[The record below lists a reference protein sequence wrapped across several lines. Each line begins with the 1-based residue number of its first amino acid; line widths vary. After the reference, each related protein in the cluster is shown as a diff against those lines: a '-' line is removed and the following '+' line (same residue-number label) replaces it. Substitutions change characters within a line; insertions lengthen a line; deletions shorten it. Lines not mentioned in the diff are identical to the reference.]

1 MRVTNQMVF
10 GNSMNNIWRQGRHI
24 NNLIKQIETGKR
36 TQRPS
41 DDPILASRALRYR
54 TLLSEMQQFVR
65 NAETGLSWMEVS
77 EAAFFNIVDYLME
90 RMNYRFVQAADTG
103 HNDLDDQMA
112 ILTELREY
120 FDQIALEMN
129 QTHLGRYVFS
139 GFHTSQPPFLKN
151 DLPNEIFRITQGFR
165 PSDFHNVSAMQ
176 RFSNVERPTVTDNV
190 NVIQLPF
197 RGGVAA
203 GSFAFEGLPLG
214 VMPLT
219 VVERNLLDADA
230 YIPPVGTVH
239 FIPQTG
245 ELVFHADDVA
255 DIVQDGQDFDIT
267 YTRQGFF
274 AGEMNPMV
282 YFRSEH
288 IANATA
294 VRGVGAAAIAGQV
307 MNSATPL
314 PMATWPAGTHIPA
327 GAEWPMHVP
336 IPTGVTLQNAAGEP
350 FVPPAP
356 PAPQVV
362 PATGFFVATPAAGWT
377 APAGGHD
384 VPFNSSVPRGTF
396 VPAGTIIGEFD
407 VTDHEMRF
415 EFTSNTYVPINVL
428 AKTAIPPNMIA
439 DFNRLFEFADSLQRT
454 PPSAIRDYYANTH
467 QPNKTGQALQN
478 AVDTFISNE
487 NAFFAGLLH
496 ERFNDMLRL
505 HEVYSANI
513 KREHT
518 SLGTR
523 MSRLDMIHHRLEE
536 DEIHYTALL
545 SRNEDADVAGT
556 IIRRNG
562 AQAAFRDSL
571 QSISMMTQLSLANFI
586 NR

>member
-10 GNSMNNIWRQGRHI
+10 GTSMNNVWRQSRHI
-24 NNLIKQIETGKR
+24 NSLIKQIETGKR

-90 RMNYRFVQAADTG
+90 RMNYRFVQGAQTG
-103 HNDLDDQMA
+103 TNDLDDQMA

-151 DLPNEIFRITQGFR
+151 DMPNEIFRITQGFS
-165 PSDFHNVSAMQ
+165 PSDIRTVSSMQ
-176 RFSNVERPTVTDNV
+176 RFSNVERPTITDNV
-190 NVIQLPF
+190 HVIQLPY

-203 GSFAFEGLPLG
+203 GSFAFNGLPGGMALA
-214 VMPLT
+214 
-219 VVERNLLDADA
+219 VVERTLSDADA
-230 YIPPVGTVH
+230 YIPLAAGTVH
-239 FIPQTG
+239 FIPETG
-245 ELVFHADDVA
+245 ELIFHADDVA
-255 DIVQDGQDFDIT
+255 DIKQDGINFDIT
-267 YTRQGFF
+267 YTRQGFS

-282 YFRSEH
+282 YFRSQH
-288 IANATA
+288 IANATSI
-294 VRGVGAAAIAGQV
+294 VGGIPGQIL
-307 MNSATPL
+307 NSATPI
-314 PMATWPAGTHIPA
+314 PAATWPAGTHIPA
-327 GAEWPMHVP
+327 GAEWPMHVT
-336 IPTGVTLQNAAGEP
+336 IPPGVTLQNAAGEV
-350 FVPPAP
+350 FVPTTVP
-356 PAPQVV
+356 PVV
-362 PATGFFVATPAAGWT
+362 PSTGFFVAIPVAGWT
-377 APAGGHD
+377 APAGGYA

-396 VPAGTIIGEFD
+396 IPAGTIIGEFD

-439 DFNRLFEFADSLQRT
+439 DFNRLFEFADSLRRT

-467 QPNKTGQALQN
+467 VPNLTGQALQN

-487 NAFFAGLLH
+487 NAYFAGLLH
-496 ERFNDMLRL
+496 QRFNDMLEL
-505 HEVYSANI
+505 HEKYSTNI
-513 KREHT
+513 MREHT

-523 MSRLDMIHHRLEE
+523 MARLDMIHHRLEE

-562 AQAAFRDSL
+562 AQVAFRDSL

>member
-10 GNSMNNIWRQGRHI
+10 GTSMNNIWRQGRHI
-24 NNLIKQIETGKR
+24 NSLIKQIETGKR

-90 RMNYRFVQAADTG
+90 RMNYRFVQGADTA

-120 FDQIALEMN
+120 FAQIGLEMN

-151 DLPNEIFRITQGFR
+151 DMPNEIFRITQGFSHADIR
-165 PSDFHNVSAMQ
+165 SISAVQ
-176 RFSNVERPTVTDNV
+176 RFNNIERPTVTSNV
-190 NVIQLPF
+190 HVLHIPY
-197 RGGVAA
+197 RGGIDV
-203 GSFAFEGLPLG
+203 GSF
-214 VMPLT
+214 VI
-219 VVERNLLDADA
+219 ADA
-230 YIPPVGTVH
+230 TNPLAPAPMPFNIIERALSDVDAYLPPAPGTVH
-239 FIPQTG
+239 FIPETG

-255 DIVQDGQDFDIT
+255 DIVQDQIPLDIT

-274 AGEMNPMV
+274 AGELNPMV

-288 IANATA
+288 IANATT
-294 VRGVGAAAIAGQV
+294 VMGAIPGQL
-307 MNSATPL
+307 MNSATAIP
-314 PMATWPAGTHIPA
+314 AAVWPAGTHIPA

-336 IPTGVTLQNAAGEP
+336 IPPGVVLHNAAGEP
-350 FVPPAP
+350 FVPTAVPE
-356 PAPQVV
+356 VV
-362 PATGFFVATPAAGWT
+362 PSTGFFVAVPAAGWT
-377 APAGGHD
+377 AAAPYA

-396 VPAGTIIGEFD
+396 IPAGTIIGEFD

-439 DFNRLFEFADSLQRT
+439 EFNRLFEFADSLQRST
-454 PPSAIRDYYANTH
+454 PSAVRDYYANPPH
-467 QPNKTGQALQN
+467 SLVGQALTN
-478 AVDTFISNE
+478 AVDRFISDE

-496 ERFNDMLRL
+496 QRFNDMLQL
-505 HEVYSANI
+505 HEKYSSNI

-518 SLGTR
+518 NLGTR
-523 MSRLDMIHHRLEE
+523 MARLDMIHHRLEE
-536 DEIHYTALL
+536 DEIHYTSLL
-545 SRNEDADVAGT
+545 SKNEDADVAGS